1 MFKRAIK
8 LLRSPAPP
16 SEQAEPVAENAAPNL
31 PLSLDSL
38 YATMAPYHQQ
48 KRWLDLF
55 FEFLVLDVVGQ
66 LPAETQESIGALI
79 AKHPVFFADTGGD
92 WRTGTRKALH
102 LSETIDVAIL
112 DLWFI
117 NSAKASEAGGLY
129 HPWSFAKDFLQQY
142 LADGSQVD
150 GLGRRCL

>member
-1 MFKRAIK
+1 
-8 LLRSPAPP
+8 
-16 SEQAEPVAENAAPNL
+16 
-31 PLSLDSL
+31 
-38 YATMAPYHQQ
+38 
-48 KRWLDLF
+48 
-55 FEFLVLDVVGQ
+55 
-66 LPAETQESIGALI
+66 
-79 AKHPVFFADTGGD
+79 
-92 WRTGTRKALH
+92 TRKALH

-150 GLGRRCL
+150 VWEGDAFKLAQARIAAARAAPLH